1 MKFSLVICTYL
12 RPQALLELL
21 HSVKAQTLYP
31 SEIIIVDG
39 STNDDTKHILEQHV
53 FENLTYHKVEASQR
67 GLTKQR
73 NFGINK
79 VSKSSEVICFLD
91 DDTVL
96 KRNYFET
103 ILQDFQSSNAIVGVG
118 GVAVNENRWEPK
130 VEGKNYS
137 KYHYYELDGWVCKEG
152 LRNVV
157 RNYLGLS
164 SPLMPNRMPDFSN
177 GRTCSYPLTGQCY
190 EVDLLI
196 GMSMNFRAD
205 VFKHISFS
213 NYFEGYGLYEDAD
226 FSLRLSKK
234 GNLYVNTAA
243 QLEHHHNKSGRPNKL
258 KYGKM
263 VIRNGWYVWRV
274 KYPKPSIKAQ
284 LKWHATAF
292 LLTVIRFT
300 NILTSNSHRRQE
312 AFTESL
318 GRFIGWVS
326 LIFSKPKVKP

>member
-12 RPQALLELL
+12 RPQSLLELL

-31 SEIIIVDG
+31 NEIIIVDG
-39 STNDDTKHILEQHV
+39 SINDETDILLKKHTFKNLEY
-53 FENLTYHKVEASQR
+53 FKVDASHR

-73 NFGINK
+73 NFGIQQVA
-79 VSKSSEVICFLD
+79 VSSQIICFLD

-96 KRNYFET
+96 KNNYFET
-103 ILQDFQSSNAIVGVG
+103 IILDFKSNSTIIGVG

-130 VEGKNYS
+130 IKGKSYS
-137 KYHYYELDGWVCKEG
+137 KYHYYMLDNWVCKEG

-196 GMSMNFRAD
+196 GMSMNFRSH
-205 VFKHISFS
+205 VFKYISFS
-213 NYFEGYGLYEDAD
+213 TYFEGYGLYEDAD
-226 FSLRLSKK
+226 FSIRAQRYGKLVLS
-234 GNLYVNTAA
+234 TAA
-243 QLEHHHNKSGRPNKL
+243 QLVHHHDGSGRPNRFN
-258 KYGKM
+258 YGKM

-274 KYPKPSIKAQ
+274 KYQNPSTKAQ
-284 LKWHATAF
+284 FKWHATAL
-292 LLTVIRFT
+292 LLTIIRFT
-300 NILTSNSHRRQE
+300 NIFTTDSTKSKE
-312 AFTESL
+312 AFTESM
-318 GRFIGWVS
+318 GRVVGWFS
-326 LIFSKPKVKP
+326 IIFNSPKIKL